1 MELSA
6 ETLFNRIGDR
16 AHAVKRPKN
25 PNTDRK
31 LRNMVEKAQLG
42 GRLIVNV
49 GDGEGYYEADLNNP
63 EEAMA
68 YRRYINKEKSRIR
81 KHAAKIRAMEATA
94 DNYYQMDFYDD
105 LEVLE

>member
-49 GDGEGYYEADLNNP
+49 GDGEGYFEVDLDNP
-63 EEAMA
+63 EDVMA
-68 YRRYINKEKSRIR
+68 YRHYINRQKSYLI
-81 KHAAKIRAMEATA
+81 KHAAKIRAMQATA